1 MAPAPTTM
9 TSSRIAIVTGANS
22 GIGLA
27 VSVALA
33 GAGFQVHAGMR
44 DGASPDAL
52 LAAAASPDAIH
63 VVRMDVGDDDS
74 VASAVASVLVA
85 TDGRVD
91 VAVANAGYG
100 TIVSVEEAS
109 LADHAAVMN
118 VNYFGALRLV
128 KAVLPAMRARG
139 AGRIIGSSSLG
150 GVVGF
155 PFGSPYAAS
164 KFAMEGLWESC
175 FGEYKDAGIHFSL
188 VRWILVSL
196 LPQWF
201 DRCPLSKAKRA
212 GVLPS

>member
-1 MAPAPTTM
+1 M
-9 TSSRIAIVTGANS
+9 TSSPVAIVTGANS

-44 DGASPDAL
+44 DGASLDAL
-52 LAAAASPDAIH
+52 LTAAAPPDAIH
-63 VVRMDVGDDDS
+63 ALRMDVGDDDS
-74 VASAVASVLVA
+74 VASAVASVLAA
-85 TDGRVD
+85 TGGRVD

-100 TIVSVEEAS
+100 TLVSVEAS

-139 AGRIIGSSSLG
+139 AGRIIGSSSVG

-175 FGEYKDAGIHFSL
+175 FGEYKHAGIHFSL
-188 VRWILVSL
+188 VRWTLISL
-196 LPQWF
+196 LP
-201 DRCPLSKAKRA
+201 
-212 GVLPS
+212 